1 MEFQI
6 LDSLKSCLLKL
17 FREEEHANK
26 CQWLRE
32 AWDSNCDVYSAFII
46 TVENCGLGW
55 DQVRG
60 CRKHHLNQ
68 GGSREAL
75 LWIYD
80 QIYMKKNVCERY
92 VILLIYFSI
101 TISF

>member
-32 AWDSNCDVYSAFII
+32 AWDSNCDVYSAFIT

-60 CRKHHLNQ
+60 CRIIYGEVLLKSGR
-68 GGSREAL
+68 GGL
-75 LWIYD
+75 LWMNDPNYT
-80 QIYMKKNVCERY
+80 KKK
-92 VILLIYFSI
+92 SI
-101 TISF
+101 